1 MPGGARLTGVVAPRE
16 ILPGLYFFERG
27 YLNGNHLAA
36 AGEVPTLVD
45 TGYASGLAATLQNLA
60 AVGIEPA
67 AVRTL
72 VNTHLHCD
80 HVGGNPALQGASGCR
95 AWLHR
100 AARPAVENGDRRATW
115 WDYYG
120 QAGEFFPVGRWLE
133 DGEEVLLGVHP
144 FQVVHVPGH
153 APDLIALYHPGEKLL
168 LSSDALW
175 ERGLAVV
182 TPEVEGDD
190 APRRWLDSLER
201 LSGLDVDRV
210 YPGHGAPFG
219 DFVGA
224 LEQTRSRLELYCAD
238 PHTMADDLLRKIT
251 VYTLLM
257 RGHRPEAGFFD
268 QLCATRWFPATVD
281 RWFEGDYRAKYDET
295 LDHLLQRRAVVR
307 DMGRL
312 RTLVRP

>member
-1 MPGGARLTGVVAPRE
+1 MPGGARLTEVVAPRE

-36 AGEVPTLVD
+36 AGDAPALVD
-45 TGYASGLAATLQNLA
+45 TGYASGLTVTLQHLA

-67 AVRTL
+67 AVRTV

-80 HVGGNPALQGASGCR
+80 HVGGNPALQGASGCQ

-100 AARPAVENGDRRATW
+100 AACAAVEKEDRRATW

-133 DGEEVLLGVHP
+133 DGEEILLGVHP
-144 FQVVHVPGH
+144 FRVVHLPGH

-168 LSSDALW
+168 ISSDALW

-182 TPEVEGDD
+182 TPEVEGGD
-190 APRRWLDSLER
+190 APRRWLDSLDR
-201 LSGLDVDRV
+201 LACLPVDRV
-210 YPGHGAPFG
+210 YPGHGAPFD
-219 DFVGA
+219 DFSGA
-224 LEQTRSRLELYCAD
+224 LEQTRSRLELYCTD
-238 PHTMADDLLRKIT
+238 PCTMADDLLRKIT

-257 RGHRPEAGFFD
+257 GGAAPEAGFFD
-268 QLCATRWFPATVD
+268 RLLTTRWFPATVD
-281 RWFEGDYRAKYDET
+281 RWFGGEYRAKYDET
-295 LDHLLQRRAVVR
+295 VAYLLRRRAAVR
-307 DMGRL
+307 EQGRL